1 MPQLSLDDIQAD
13 AERARA
19 GVELPPVESWNPRLS
34 GDIDI
39 RIARDGTWYHE
50 GGAITR
56 LELVRLF
63 SGLLKREGDAY
74 FLVTPVEK
82 WGIQVEDAPFVIV
95 ALAREVDAAGM
106 QHLVFATNVG
116 DQVIAGPDHPLRV
129 VDTSARGT
137 APYLRVRRNL
147 EALLSR
153 PVYYQLAE
161 IAEPAP
167 DGNGHGVASGGI
179 FYRLA

>member
-1 MPQLSLDDIQAD
+1 MSQLSLDDIQAG
-13 AERARA
+13 AERARTGA
-19 GVELPPVESWNPRLS
+19 RLPPVESWNPRLS

-63 SGLLKREGDAY
+63 SSLLKREDDQY
-74 FLVTPVEK
+74 YLVTPVEK
-82 WGIQVEDAPFVIV
+82 WRIQVDDAPFVIV
-95 ALAREVDAAGM
+95 ALEREVDADGT
-106 QHLVFATNVG
+106 QQLVFATNVG

-129 VDTSARGT
+129 VDVSARGT
-137 APYLRVRRNL
+137 APYLLVRRNL
-147 EALLSR
+147 EGLLSR

-179 FYRLA
+179 FHRIG

>member
-1 MPQLSLDDIQAD
+1 MSQLSLDDIQAG
-13 AERARA
+13 AERARTGA
-19 GVELPPVESWNPRLS
+19 RLPPVESWNPRLS

-63 SGLLKREGDAY
+63 SSLLKREDDEY

-82 WGIQVEDAPFVIV
+82 WRIQVDDAPFVIV
-95 ALAREVDAAGM
+95 ALEREVDADGT
-106 QHLVFATNVG
+106 QQLVFATNVG

-129 VDTSARGT
+129 VDASARGT
-137 APYLRVRRNL
+137 APYLLVRRNL
-147 EALLSR
+147 EGLLSR

-179 FYRLA
+179 FHRFG